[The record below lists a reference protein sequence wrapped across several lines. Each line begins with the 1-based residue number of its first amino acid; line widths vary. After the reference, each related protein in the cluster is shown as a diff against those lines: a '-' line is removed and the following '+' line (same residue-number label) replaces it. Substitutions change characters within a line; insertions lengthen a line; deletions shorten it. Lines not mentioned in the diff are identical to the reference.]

1 MYRGKGIQVYRFT
14 GERVPRYSLQGKEY
28 PGIGLQG
35 KSTQVYR
42 FTGKEYAGIGL
53 QGKEYPGIGLQ
64 GKEYAGIGY
73 PRIGNSFLGLSS
85 LEVYT
90 YPLLVYLTCTL

>member
-1 MYRGKGIQVYRFT
+1 MGISFFT
-14 GERVPRYSLQGKEY
+14 GERVSRYTGLQGKEY
-28 PGIGLQG
+28 PGIVLQG

-64 GKEYAGIGY
+64 GK
-73 PRIGNSFLGLSS
+73 SMQ
-85 LEVYT
+85 V
-90 YPLLVYLTCTL
+90 